1 MRNKLSIITL
11 TYNKLNEATKPF
23 LKSLYA
29 SMQNESDFE
38 LILVDNGSTDGTVEF
53 LKDFA
58 SKKSNVKVIYNSEN
72 LGFSKG
78 CNQGADAAQYDYI
91 AFLNNDILLPSG
103 WQDDLFEIFEKEPE
117 AGLIS
122 PSQIKGEDFKEWMY
136 PKVSKRMLKVRKY
149 DYKPAINPCFACVM
163 TKKALFYKIGRF
175 DEDFSPAYLEDDD
188 LSWRYIFAG
197 YKNFV
202 SQKSYIYHKF
212 SLTGKSLKN
221 QKEIYEK
228 SRRYFFQKYA
238 DKFFVL
244 ADWFTRS
251 DLEDVKSEFAQYKN
265 KRLLYKLS
273 MFFKVYFT
281 W

>member
-58 SKKSNVKVIYNSEN
+58 SRKSNVKVIYNSEN

-188 LSWRYIFAG
+188 LSWRYIFEG
-197 YKNFV
+197 CKNFI
-202 SQKSYIYHKF
+202 SNKSFIYHKG
-212 SLTGKSLKN
+212 SLTAN
-221 QKEIYEK
+221 TIDNIKEIFEK
-228 SRRYFFQKYA
+228 NKKYFFQKYS
-238 DKFFVL
+238 DKYYVQCSWE
-244 ADWFTRS
+244 A
-251 DLEDVKSEFAQYKN
+251 KSRLIELSRKIIKKRKKSLFYYLKN
-265 KRLLYKLS
+265 FIY
-273 MFFKVYFT
+273 T
-281 W
+281 IT

>member
-58 SKKSNVKVIYNSEN
+58 SRKSNVKVIYNSEN

-122 PSQIKGEDFKEWMY
+122 PFQIEGSEYSEWMY
-136 PKVSKRMLKVRKY
+136 PKVSERMFNKRSC
-149 DYKPAINPCFACVM
+149 DYKLAISSHFSCVM
-163 TKKALFYKIGRF
+163 TKKTLFYKIGKF
-175 DEDFSPAYLEDDD
+175 DENFTPAYFEDDD
-188 LSWRYIFAG
+188 LSWRYLFAG
-197 YKNFV
+197 YKNFI
-202 SQKSYIYHKF
+202 SQKSYIFHKG
-212 SLTGKSLKN
+212 SITGKSLPDLKQIFEKN
-221 QKEIYEK
+221 RAY
-228 SRRYFFQKYA
+228 YFQKYA
-238 DKFFVL
+238 DKSFVL
-244 ADWFTRS
+244 AYWF
-251 DLEDVKSEFAQYKN
+251 LKSELEYVRARFIKYKN